1 MKRFALIILVCLL
14 AFPDA
19 NAQSEWAPHRLP
31 DEINVSY
38 GLVSIPSFAMVLGGA
53 LGTVFTFGLAKM
65 DEFGTTGAISVGY
78 YKYLTDHFAVGGDLC
93 YERLLLGF
101 AGYTGDSTYENKLT
115 PNHSTFYSVMPGI
128 KLSWFNRE
136 HFGMYSKL
144 NAGAFLQTS
153 SQGESDS
160 TNFSFGFQVD
170 PIAMEFGGM
179 SFRGFVEAG
188 IGMEGLVKAG
198 VRYAL

>member
-19 NAQSEWAPHRLP
+19 NAQAEWAPHRLP

-38 GLVSIPSFAMVLGGA
+38 GRVSIP
-53 LGTVFTFGLAKM
+53 
-65 DEFGTTGAISVGY
+65 
-78 YKYLTDHFAVGGDLC
+78 
-93 YERLLLGF
+93 
-101 AGYTGDSTYENKLT
+101 
-115 PNHSTFYSVMPGI
+115 
-128 KLSWFNRE
+128 
-136 HFGMYSKL
+136 
-144 NAGAFLQTS
+144 
-153 SQGESDS
+153 
-160 TNFSFGFQVD
+160 SFGFQVD